1 MGYQAWLTGQ
11 CVTYGLLSR
20 RDDERVVLLARSQNS
35 QTKSSVH
42 GRIIGSFRPG
52 RFEPVAVSQAGEAGV
67 VRRIGGPISAAAIP
81 DMASANAER
90 SRAAR

>member
-1 MGYQAWLTGQ
+1 MSNQAWLAGQ
-11 CVTYGLLSR
+11 CVTCGLFSA
-20 RDDERVVLLARSQNS
+20 RVM
-35 QTKSSVH
+35 TSVH
-42 GRIIGSFRPG
+42 GRIIGSFWPG

-81 DMASANAER
+81 DRASANAGR

>member
-1 MGYQAWLTGQ
+1 MSNQAWLTGQ
-11 CVTYGLLSR
+11 CVTYGL
-20 RDDERVVLLARSQNS
+20 SQPAM
-35 QTKSSVH
+35 TSVH

-52 RFEPVAVSQAGEAGV
+52 GFEPVTVSQAGEAGV

-81 DMASANAER
+81 DMASVNAER